1 MDFLTF
7 FFPTRFVR
15 ALHSSVKI
23 YLEIENLIGLGGFF
37 NSKLDLW
44 VLLKKGQRKGIFI
57 YYYYYYLWI
66 NILFISHTDP
76 RRPHPP
82 WSLSHAINNFY
93 FFCASW
99 TFFIAIFLRIKIYL
113 SARKNHLQ
121 SLCNLPHLPL
131 RGWDI
136 WGTFRELDGNMGGKT
151 NPLPPP
157 PPPPFKKKR
166 KDLSHWLHEISLSKN
181 VHHQFFAWATVMP
194 ILKNWGYLFC

>member
-1 MDFLTF
+1 MATTLVFPITLKAQLFIRSGSFCAWEKKKPKNLCVDFLTF

-82 WSLSHAINNFY
+82 
-93 FFCASW
+93 
-99 TFFIAIFLRIKIYL
+99 
-113 SARKNHLQ
+113 
-121 SLCNLPHLPL
+121 
-131 RGWDI
+131 
-136 WGTFRELDGNMGGKT
+136 
-151 NPLPPP
+151 
-157 PPPPFKKKR
+157 
-166 KDLSHWLHEISLSKN
+166 
-181 VHHQFFAWATVMP
+181 
-194 ILKNWGYLFC
+194 